1 MTTLL
6 GDYLVNHVP
15 AFLLL
20 SAALLYFVVM
30 GVRLS
35 IVDIREHRLPNKIV
49 FPSYG
54 IGAVLLAAAAVAA
67 GDWFRLLPMVAGAGI
82 LWVAYFT
89 LRVIYPAGM
98 GYGDVKLAG
107 VLGLYLGY
115 CSWGH
120 LLWGSFAAFLLG
132 GLWGVVILLT
142 RRGDRKSDMPFG
154 PFMIVGAAAAMVLLP
169 AIG

>member
-15 AFLLL
+15 AFVLLIL
-20 SAALLYFVVM
+20 ALLYFLVM

-35 IVDIREHRLPNKIV
+35 IIDIREHRLPNRIV
-49 FPSYG
+49 FPSYV
-54 IGAVLLAAAAVAA
+54 IGALLLSGAAAAA
-67 GDWFRLLPMVAGAGI
+67 GEWFRLVPIAAGAAI
-82 LWVAYFT
+82 LWVAYFM

-132 GLWGVVILLT
+132 GLWGVVILLS

-154 PFMIVGAAAAMVLLP
+154 PFMIVGAAAAMLLLP
-169 AIG
+169 AGG